1 MSITIFMT
9 ESTDGIIERVRYF
22 NAKGKMMTADISV
35 LKLKT
40 DSVDNERLASI
51 IEATEYSMEVK

>member
-51 IEATEYSMEVK
+51 IEAAEYSTEVK

>member
-51 IEATEYSMEVK
+51 IEAAEYGVEVE

>member
-40 DSVDNERLASI
+40 DSVDNERLEQI
-51 IEATEYSMEVK
+51 LEAAEYDMGVK

>member
-40 DSVDNERLASI
+40 DSVDNERLVSI
-51 IEATEYSMEVK
+51 IEAAEYSMEVK

>member
-9 ESTDGIIERVRYF
+9 ESTDGNIERVRYF

-51 IEATEYSMEVK
+51 IEAAEYSMEVK

>member
-1 MSITIFMT
+1 MNITIFMT
-9 ESTDGIIERVRYF
+9 ESHDGIIDKVRYF

-51 IEATEYSMEVK
+51 IEAAEYSMEVK

>member
-51 IEATEYSMEVK
+51 IEAAEYSMEVK

>member
-35 LKLKT
+35 LKLKK

-51 IEATEYSMEVK
+51 IEAAEYSMEVK

>member
-22 NAKGKMMTADISV
+22 NARGKMMTADISV